1 MRILVNEFCGHAFQ
15 IELSREL
22 ARRGHEV
29 LHVYFADN
37 QSTPKGDIQ
46 SAERD
51 SANFAIEGLHIP
63 MKFSKHSILTRRK
76 ADIAYGNAVAARVLH
91 FRPHIVISAN
101 TPLDAQRIVQ
111 ESTGRQD
118 AKFVFWLQDVYSFA
132 VRFVLMRRFR
142 LLAGI
147 VGSYYEGLE
156 KKLLRKSD
164 GVICIAPAFAA
175 IVADWGVKSSR
186 IFTIENWA
194 PLGEVLPTP
203 KDNPW
208 AHEQGVAEKFCF
220 MYSGT
225 LGMKHRPELLLA
237 LARSL
242 ETCGDANLIV
252 IASGAGSDWLR
263 ANAQTVPANVLS
275 ILPFQPYKRLS
286 EVMGASDVLIAL
298 LDADAG
304 SFAVPSKV
312 LSYLC
317 AGRPLLVAAPSEN
330 QAAQIVKR
338 AEAGVVI
345 SPDSATEF
353 VNAARGL
360 MAGKEERAR
369 QAANA
374 RAFAEESFDIG
385 RIADRFLDVFSEIGN
400 ARKTDA
406 DPAVSMK
413 YSE

>member
-1 MRILVNEFCGHAFQ
+1 
-15 IELSREL
+15 
-22 ARRGHEV
+22 
-29 LHVYFADN
+29 
-37 QSTPKGDIQ
+37 
-46 SAERD
+46 
-51 SANFAIEGLHIP
+51 
-63 MKFSKHSILTRRK
+63 
-76 ADIAYGNAVAARVLH
+76 
-91 FRPHIVISAN
+91 
-101 TPLDAQRIVQ
+101 
-111 ESTGRQD
+111 
-118 AKFVFWLQDVYSFA
+118 
-132 VRFVLMRRFR
+132 MRRFR